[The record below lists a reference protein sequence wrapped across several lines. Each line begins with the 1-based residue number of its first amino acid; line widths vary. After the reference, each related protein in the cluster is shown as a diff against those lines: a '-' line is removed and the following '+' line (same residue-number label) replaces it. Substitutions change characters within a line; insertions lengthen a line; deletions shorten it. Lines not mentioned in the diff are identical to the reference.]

1 MLILLGFVMR
11 DVGSFICE
19 NADWDVSF
27 LISEEVL
34 CALEDT
40 LGVEVLLNP
49 GYTNVGGLTEVVVGA
64 FQSDDILGLVCGE
77 AGLGECWEEKEE
89 PNDDGVGYV

>member
-1 MLILLGFVMR
+1 MI

-19 NADWDVSF
+19 NAVWDVSF

-34 CALEDT
+34 CALDEDV

-49 GYTNVGGLTEVVVGA
+49 GYTNVGGLTAVVVGA
-64 FQSDDILGLVCGE
+64 FQSEDILGLVCGE
-77 AGLGECWEEKEE
+77 AGLGECWDEKDE
-89 PNDDGVGYV
+89 PSDDGLGYV